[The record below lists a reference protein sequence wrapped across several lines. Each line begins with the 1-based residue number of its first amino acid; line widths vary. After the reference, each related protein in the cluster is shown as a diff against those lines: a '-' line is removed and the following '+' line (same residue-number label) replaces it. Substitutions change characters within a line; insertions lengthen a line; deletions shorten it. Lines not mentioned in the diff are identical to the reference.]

1 MNFEVLTLFP
11 DMMNAVFGES
21 IIGRAVAAGK
31 YRFTA
36 PIYAHIPRTNTVAW
50 TILRMAGDSVWS
62 CSASR
67 QSTAYA
73 M

>member
-31 YRFTA
+31 ISVHCTDIRSYT
-36 PIYAHIPRTNTVAW
+36 TVVW